1 MPTNW
6 TRWILAG
13 CLVATIGCRRSDD
26 ANATHEMPKLT
37 PPPTVAI
44 APLRIEVEVDG
55 KPAPAIDADKL
66 RATKADF
73 EDAEHRAWRLATL
86 IGPAADRPGA
96 VAEVSGEQ
104 GVGIVFHA
112 AKSDGD
118 PILVLTET
126 RRGTIAAAVVDPAN
140 AFPPYH
146 GQGRRMSRPGDP
158 LPRVNHVTKI
168 RAYVESVAGGQTP

>member
-1 MPTNW
+1 MSNLTW
-6 TRWILAG
+6 RWILAG
-13 CLVATIGCRRSDD
+13 CLFAAVGCRRSSD
-26 ANATHEMPKLT
+26 ANATHEMPKLA
-37 PPPTVAI
+37 PPPAVTI
-44 APLRIEVEVDG
+44 APLRIEVEIDG
-55 KPAPAIDADKL
+55 KAAAAIDADKL
-66 RATKADF
+66 HATKADF
-73 EDAEHRAWRLATL
+73 EDADHRAWRLATL
-86 IGPAADRPGA
+86 IGPAANRPGA
-96 VAEVSGEQ
+96 VAEVSGDK

-112 AKSDGD
+112 PTKDGD

-168 RAYVESVAGGQTP
+168 RTYVDGPAK